1 MRIIKLCD
9 WDKERANAITKVALI
24 DLLDAE
30 LPQTL
35 SAKKAVSV
43 KHNNMKHIKRSS
55 PCNCFHNSVIFL
67 KLICVLNA
75 LLEGIEKQMNG
86 GKNKILKYQIKL
98 DTVLTYHISE
108 F

>member
-1 MRIIKLCD
+1 MRIIKMCD
-9 WDKERANAITKVALI
+9 WDKERANAIAKVALI
-24 DLLDAE
+24 DLPDAG

-43 KHNNMKHIKRSS
+43 KYNNMKHNKKSS
-55 PCNCFHNSVIFL
+55 PCNCFNNSVIFL
-67 KLICVLNA
+67 KLICVLNT

-98 DTVLTYHISE
+98 DIVLTYHTSE

>member
-1 MRIIKLCD
+1 M
-9 WDKERANAITKVALI
+9 ALI
-24 DLLDAE
+24 DLLDAG

-35 SAKKAVSV
+35 SAKKAESV
-43 KHNNMKHIKRSS
+43 KPSNTKHNKRCS
-55 PCNCFHNSVIFL
+55 PCNCFNNSVIFP
-67 KLICVLNA
+67 KPICVLNA

-98 DTVLTYHISE
+98 DTVLVYHISE